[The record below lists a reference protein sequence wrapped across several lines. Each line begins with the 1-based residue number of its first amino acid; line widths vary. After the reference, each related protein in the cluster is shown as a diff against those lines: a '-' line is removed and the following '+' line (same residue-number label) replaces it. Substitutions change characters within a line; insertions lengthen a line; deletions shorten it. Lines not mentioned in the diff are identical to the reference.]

1 MAGIDVV
8 FRFTQTQQVD
18 VARPEP
24 CPEQSA
30 SREDSFIHAD
40 LAVLFYIMSSLAR
53 IRLHYN
59 AITSPIKLRTRT
71 HRTDGP

>member
-30 SREDSFIHAD
+30 SREDSFIHAG
-40 LAVLFYIMSSLAR
+40 LAVNSTLCPHLQESDCIIMQLPRRSS
-53 IRLHYN
+53 
-59 AITSPIKLRTRT
+59 
-71 HRTDGP
+71 